1 MGASSRCQTRR
12 RAGKKGKGKKEEGR
26 EGKERNVKKRKNKQ
40 CVRTGEAKH
49 NGVRLL
55 HIFFSGAVILPEV
68 VRNLQQSDAFP
79 AFEPV
84 SHLQP
89 RRSRTSINVNIE
101 AL

>member
-1 MGASSRCQTRR
+1 MSDEAAR
-12 RAGKKGKGKKEEGR
+12 GK
-26 EGKERNVKKRKNKQ
+26 EGKRKKRGGERRKRKKCEKRKNKQ